1 MNLVKVTFVRFL
13 GNLSKYLPL
22 PPNTRY
28 IKAKEGHN
36 FQSPFNCKKLL
47 TSKTQGSHYGSQ
59 FSSVECEFAVVSPSY
74 VKVVGQVILQRRSP
88 SCQDG
93 FSLRPGLQI
102 LHSVHH
108 MSRRPVYHPISWT
121 NVKVLSPAILPLS
134 RKPFCAR
141 VFKVLLIPYS
151 NNVLTILCR
160 WCQSA
165 YVTFALTALLLL
177 HCIGSAVGCE
187 GVAAFRSWLFWFF
200 LVSSTVV
207 LLLLLFLL
215 FFHFVVCG
223 VGCEGV
229 QVAVV
234 QENDNQLTTLPN
246 TQTPFIIFFKF
257 LLLLFSYSC
266 CRCLH
271 IVVLPIFPAGV
282 SFHLR

>member
-1 MNLVKVTFVRFL
+1 MSDFL
-13 GNLSKYLPL
+13 AICQNISPS

-36 FQSPFNCKKLL
+36 FQSPFNYKKLL
-47 TSKTQGSHYGSQ
+47 TSRTQGSRYGSQ

-74 VKVVGQVILQRRSP
+74 VKVVSQVILQRRSP

-151 NNVLTILCR
+151 NNVL
-160 WCQSA
+160 
-165 YVTFALTALLLL
+165 
-177 HCIGSAVGCE
+177 
-187 GVAAFRSWLFWFF
+187 
-200 LVSSTVV
+200 
-207 LLLLLFLL
+207 
-215 FFHFVVCG
+215 
-223 VGCEGV
+223 
-229 QVAVV
+229 
-234 QENDNQLTTLPN
+234 
-246 TQTPFIIFFKF
+246 
-257 LLLLFSYSC
+257 C
-266 CRCLH
+266 CL
-271 IVVLPIFPAGV
+271 
-282 SFHLR
+282 